1 MPKTRIGALLAAA
14 LLHCASVSAA
24 PVSVGANAR
33 VLTDL
38 GLFAAGSHT
47 LTASGVVDLA
57 VGCGSF
63 FIGPDGVPTTA
74 VTCGGYGSYF
84 NPNGSAIA
92 DGQYGP
98 AGTGAKLGAL
108 IGTLKGDAYKD
119 DNPSSAQQTDWFLIG
134 NSWSFTLQTDS
145 HVWAMVNDIGD
156 YGNNGGAFLV
166 TASNGQPNA
175 VPEPSS
181 FALVALGLLAAGGL
195 GRRAGKVR

>member
-1 MPKTRIGALLAAA
+1 MPKTRIAALLAAV
-14 LLHCASVSAA
+14 LLHCASASAA
-24 PVSVGANAR
+24 PIPVSANAR

-38 GLFAAGSHT
+38 GQFAAGSHT

-57 VGCGSF
+57 VGCGNF
-63 FIGPDGVPTTA
+63 FIGPDGLPTEA

-84 NPNGSAIA
+84 NPSGSAIA

-108 IGTLKGDAYKD
+108 IGTLNGGAYKD
-119 DNPSSAQQTDWFLIG
+119 DNPSSAQQADWFLIG
-134 NSWSFTLQTDS
+134 NSLSFTLLTDS
-145 HVWAMVNDIGD
+145 HVWAMVNDISN
-156 YGNNGGAFLV
+156 YGNNGGEFLV
-166 TASNGQPNA
+166 TASGGQPND

-195 GRRAGKVR
+195 GRRAGKAR